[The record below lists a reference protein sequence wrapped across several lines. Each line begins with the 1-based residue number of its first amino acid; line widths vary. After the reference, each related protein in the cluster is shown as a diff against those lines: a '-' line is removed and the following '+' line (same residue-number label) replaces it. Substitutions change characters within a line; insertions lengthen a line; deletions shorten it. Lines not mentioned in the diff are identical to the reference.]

1 MANWFKL
8 NSWKRHFPSFFQEQ
22 DSYKDTDPTNEGRG
36 VLQRFIEL
44 FATYTDEELIP
55 AIDNFVENLRDV
67 DLVDSDLLPYLEEEL
82 GVDLF
87 IAQDIPTRRRV
98 LKLFMLIA
106 SLKGTKLGYTIAIK
120 AMNFPNLIIYSVDV
134 ETYFDNPLPQA
145 GCNRCVEYDVIVDAS
160 LRVID
165 PSVVDTLFAIAKYN
179 EPIDCKLRFFV
190 YNDNNIIPNFVTFN
204 YEYGSETNPAPY
216 SIDGN
221 LYMDNVRAPT
231 ATASIGSEA
240 ELFLT
245 APYEDNYEIDNVY
258 LSNQGNVIHR
268 FPNANTYLPFTLQNP
283 TNIDKTSFTINW
295 DSKAEAIRY
304 FVVVGTRFS
313 ADYNLIIDPRVVN
326 YIDVGNITTFD
337 ITGLEEDTPYHYQVF
352 AENAEGKIAFT
363 ETRAIITLQTVSD
376 VTALAGVGDTG
387 FFTANWTPISEATG
401 YDIEVATDAG
411 FTSIVQTKGLD
422 SNVGS
427 TQITIA
433 AGTYYYRVKGKIH
446 LTQYRTAKVKSFS
459 ANWSNV
465 ITISVS

>member
-1 MANWFKL
+1 MSNWFKN
-8 NSWKRHFPSFFQEQ
+8 NSWKEHFPSFFQEQ
-22 DSYKDTDPTNEGRG
+22 DSYKDSDPENEGRG
-36 VLQRFIEL
+36 LLQRFIEL
-44 FATYTDEELIP
+44 FARYTDEELIP

-67 DLVDSDLLPYLEEEL
+67 DLVESDLLPYLEEEL

-87 IAQDIPTRRRV
+87 ITQDIPTRRRV

-120 AMNFPNLIIYSVDV
+120 AMNFPNLIIYEVDV
-134 ETYFDNPLPQA
+134 ETYFDNPLPTA

-160 LRVID
+160 LRVIEPD
-165 PSVVDTLFAIAKYN
+165 VVDTLFAIARYN

-204 YEYGSETNPAPY
+204 YDYGDENNPAPY
-216 SIDGN
+216 SIDGF
-221 LYMDNVRAPT
+221 LYMDNSRAPT

-240 ELFLT
+240 ELLLT
-245 APYEDNYEIDNVY
+245 APYESNYEIDSKY
-258 LSNQGNVIHR
+258 LANQGNVIHR
-268 FPNANTYLPFTLQNP
+268 FPNANTYTPFSLQNP
-283 TNIDKTSFTINW
+283 TNIGKTSFTINW
-295 DSKAEAIRY
+295 DSKAGAVRY
-304 FVVVGTRFS
+304 FVVVGKRFS
-313 ADYNLIIDPRVVN
+313 EDYQLIIEDRVVD
-326 YIDVGNITTFD
+326 YADVLLNTSFAV
-337 ITGLEEDTPYHYQVF
+337 TGLEEDTPYHYQVF

-363 ETRAIITLQTVSD
+363 ETRAVITLQTVSD

-411 FTSIVQTKGLD
+411 FSNIVQTKGLD

-433 AGTYYYRVKGKIH
+433 AGTYYYRVRGKIH
-446 LTQYRTAKVKSFS
+446 LNQYLTPKVKSYS
-459 ANWSNV
+459 DNYSNT
-465 ITISVS
+465 ITVTVS